1 MPAIQALSVDDA
13 PKLYNMKEDVGRHA
27 DSDVMSVMIRDR
39 EDTEVYAQ
47 LFARYDLDRT
57 GIIETM
63 ENLSFLT
70 LNTVTRFNLDV
81 KASFID
87 LHVKKKWSAMEETN
101 EWLTLQ
107 KYILWFK
114 NSFING
120 AQASTTDA

>member
-1 MPAIQALSVDDA
+1 MAQH
-13 PKLYNMKEDVGRHA
+13 GT
-27 DSDVMSVMIRDR
+27 IRIN
-39 EDTEVYAQ
+39 TFVQVYAQ

-101 EWLTLQ
+101 EWSAITN
-107 KYILWFK
+107 I
-114 NSFING
+114 I
-120 AQASTTDA
+120 AM